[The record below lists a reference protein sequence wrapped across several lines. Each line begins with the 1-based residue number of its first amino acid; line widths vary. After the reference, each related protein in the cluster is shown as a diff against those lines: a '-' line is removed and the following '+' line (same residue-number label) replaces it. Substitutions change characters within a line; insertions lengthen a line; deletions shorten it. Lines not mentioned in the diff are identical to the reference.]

1 MTNNNGWPEKPGVPL
16 NPERDG
22 WHWLVKG
29 DFYTAALWHRGHF
42 TFLFTKIWPEELSQ
56 LDMTYIGPALTPAE
70 VDARVADARRD
81 ALEEAA
87 RAVEM
92 VAEWGGQDY
101 YCESCK
107 GGVIYPDRNEVAT
120 AIRALKGAGDD

>member
-1 MTNNNGWPEKPGVPL
+1 MSETYGCGGNGEPCQPPFCPHCITPRREKRSAPNGWPDPAHPGVPL

-87 RAVEM
+87 RRAAKIM
-92 VAEWGGQDY
+92 AE
-101 YCESCK
+101 
-107 GGVIYPDRNEVAT
+107 
-120 AIRALKGAGDD
+120 